1 MPQIA
6 QIAEILAS
14 QLFWLT
20 ITFGII
26 FFGIGLGMLP
36 KIQSTVDARDKRIS
50 SDLERAEK
58 AREEADK
65 LEEDYRAAMDKAR
78 GESARAVAEAKAD
91 AARQSEARMAEVDTK
106 LDAQLVEAQQRIA
119 RSREAAIAE
128 LEAVAADATRQIVER
143 LTGVEVAPAV
153 AQEAVKGELVRG

>member
-6 QIAEILAS
+6 QIAEIFAS

-36 KIQSTVDARDKRIS
+36 KIQSTVDARDQRIS

-91 AARQSEARMAEVDTK
+91 AARQSEARMAEVDAK

-119 RSREAAIAE
+119 KSREAAIAE